1 MSRRAEKICGWD
13 GGLTV
18 GNLLN
23 YTRNENEHKVRKKTV
38 VFYYVAVI
46 CTTTGG
52 QNRQERR
59 SSGRGSVNE
68 LRAVETYKKQKNRYQ
83 LRLFLL
89 IKHVD
94 LKIITEIVEN
104 HLVGRGK

>member
-1 MSRRAEKICGWD
+1 MYNYWGAEQ
-13 GGLTV
+13 
-18 GNLLN
+18 
-23 YTRNENEHKVRKKTV
+23 
-38 VFYYVAVI
+38 
-46 CTTTGG
+46 TGTAK
-52 QNRQERR
+52 QRQ
-59 SSGRGSVNE
+59 GRGSVNE

-94 LKIITEIVEN
+94 LKIITEIAEN